1 MKAEV
6 GRATTPDGFEVV
18 FETTGSGPG
27 LVLVHGLGDERQSFA
42 PLVERWRST
51 FTCVALDLRGHG
63 DTRGGHDY
71 SPFSVQ
77 RDVIAVVKTL
87 ALERPLLV
95 GHSLG
100 GFAVTT
106 AAARL
111 AVRGVVNVDQ
121 PLDLRALSALVRSL
135 GRALWDEPAGEL
147 VLRVLANLGFGAM
160 PAAALER
167 LRASERRLTGEVL
180 RGVWLPLLADEQKLQ
195 HEVSTAVQ
203 GLRAPYLSL
212 HGNAVPDGYA
222 SWLAELIPGAG
233 LEVWSGHGHFPHL
246 SAPER
251 FIERVLRFAES
262 CP

>member
-1 MKAEV
+1 MKAEL

-18 FETTGSGPG
+18 FETIGRGPG

-42 PLVERWRST
+42 PLVERWRSA

-63 DTRGGHDY
+63 ETQGGSEY
-71 SPFSVQ
+71 GPFSFE
-77 RDVIAVVKTL
+77 RDIVAVVQTL
-87 ALERPLLV
+87 GLERPLLV

-111 AVRGVVNVDQ
+111 PVRGVVNVDQ
-121 PLDLRALSALVRSL
+121 PLDLRGLSALVRSL
-135 GRALWDEPAGEL
+135 GRALWDEPAGDI

-160 PAAALER
+160 PAADVER
-167 LRASERRLTGEVL
+167 LRASERRLTGDVL
-180 RGVWLPLLADEQKLQ
+180 RGVWLPLLGDEEKLRDD
-195 HEVSTAVQ
+195 VRRAVA
-203 GLRAPYLSL
+203 GVRAPYLSL
-212 HGNAVPDGYA
+212 HGSGVPEGYPAV
-222 SWLAELIPGAG
+222 LAALIPGAE
-233 LEVWSGHGHFPHL
+233 LEEWARAGHFPHL

-251 FIERVLRFAES
+251 FSERVLRFAES